1 MEENLI
7 QEICQCVFLEF
18 LTSFLVFLILLTFQR
33 PQEVDFCV
41 LCRDF
46 TCNQWEREAFVSLRH
61 LGWIPQVLHPPFK
74 KQTVACYL
82 FGACFLFLLNSR
94 H

>member
-7 QEICQCVFLEF
+7 QEICQCVFLQF

-46 TCNQWEREAFVSLRH
+46 TCNQWEREAFVSLHH
-61 LGWIPQVLHPPFK
+61 LGWSHKSYIPLLK
-74 KQTVACYL
+74 NKQ
-82 FGACFLFLLNSR
+82 
-94 H
+94 